1 MLPKRKPSR
10 HIAKKSSVM
19 GDVHLSWSTFSKMCI
34 CCEGLKYSREK
45 TYDYSN
51 HEDVGKTERGE
62 AIIVEEREM
71 RDVLVWQSTNLKYSI
86 HRVEY

>member
-1 MLPKRKPSR
+1 
-10 HIAKKSSVM
+10 
-19 GDVHLSWSTFSKMCI
+19 MCI

-71 RDVLVWQSTNLKYSI
+71 RDVLV
-86 HRVEY
+86 